1 MTTYS
6 LAISYAYKVHAITG
20 GNSVIIPPSVD
31 LLVDGEVEASIHLD
45 DLVDA
50 WKRYEDMLNDG

>member
-1 MTTYS
+1 MTTYQLS
-6 LAISYAYKVHAITG
+6 ISQAYKVHATTG
-20 GNSVIIPPSVD
+20 GNSIVIPPSVD

-50 WKRYEDMLNDG
+50 WRRYEDMLDGS

>member
-1 MTTYS
+1 MTTYNLS
-6 LAISYAYKVHAITG
+6 ISHAYKVHSITG
-20 GNSVIIPPSVD
+20 GNSIIIPPSVD